1 MIFGNL
7 SSISSCKRY
16 DISIRRLRNFVNR
29 YHILASFVRR
39 NFDAARSICCLPF
52 DLLRLLILISQFFLN
67 IVIDAYVLTISFDLL
82 GLLILILIS
91 QFFLNIVIVA
101 SILTILLFIN
111 ACVFIDKVVDVN
123 GYGDELCGGIF
134 WLRRRVFELS

>member
-16 DISIRRLRNFVNR
+16 DISTRRLRNFVNR
-29 YHILASFVRR
+29 YHILTSFIRR
-39 NFDAARSICCLPF
+39 NFGAARSFYYLSF
-52 DLLRLLILISQFFLN
+52 DLLRLLILINQFFLN
-67 IVIDAYVLTISFDLL
+67 IVIDAYILTISFDLL
-82 GLLILILIS
+82 GLLILILIN

-101 SILTILLFIN
+101 SILMILSFIN

-123 GYGDELCGGIF
+123 RYRDKLCRDIF
-134 WLRRRVFELS
+134 WLRRRI